1 LDIDADA
8 LMAAYASSGGARRAA
23 TPAPIVGVNVVPAD
37 VTPDR
42 RRTFGAFF
50 LILILLV
57 AAFAA
62 YLFWSERNST
72 RTTADNDG
80 SGITLTAP
88 FDGQDA
94 EPANAGDEGKPV
106 MSPLSGP
113 LGNGAGDAATDATP
127 DAAARMATDDTALP
141 VDDSNTQAATAP
153 AADDES
159 SDEGTAVVNDD
170 ASDDTAEATAGD
182 AVAATALTLQFNERS
197 WV

>member
-1 LDIDADA
+1 
-8 LMAAYASSGGARRAA
+8 
-23 TPAPIVGVNVVPAD
+23 
-37 VTPDR
+37 
-42 RRTFGAFF
+42 
-50 LILILLV
+50 
-57 AAFAA
+57 
-62 YLFWSERNST
+62 
-72 RTTADNDG
+72 
-80 SGITLTAP
+80 
-88 FDGQDA
+88 
-94 EPANAGDEGKPV
+94 

-197 WV
+197 WVSVHDASGKQLLVGIYEDTSRTLDGQPPYKLVIGYGPGVDVRLGDKTIDFKVADNQTARFSVGNNSQ